1 MYVRLLEVRT
11 RKLIDSPMNSNDC
24 HTNICNPLNGV
35 PMSSIVREEFFALH
49 LFKEQIFTMS
59 EHLERILD
67 RFLKT
72 NRYECCGEFKTE
84 EEKKELGLCDETL
97 KEYKEHHDVNN
108 DWSIDYICKKICCFR
123 HCGGEKAWE
132 EMDTWIKTKE
142 NNIQELKK
150 QNTDEAKQKM
160 KDLEKQIQDLEK
172 NRKVLPVVIKKF
184 EEFQATPN
192 NSQRIKFDKIS
203 DHLKRFFM
211 TLGNEEKNDE
221 TQNDVDY
228 DVNTGKPKWTISFE
242 RIIEV
247 YPKARQIIF
256 INEYELTEKVLNSLL
271 NQIKKGNKDKINT
284 IKKVE
289 FLYYNYIESNDD
301 GKPKNHP
308 KFKDADLL
316 RQSKTWKELEEKGWI
331 MICKKNG
338 QTGYQIRLELSQKK
352 KKHEIKL

>member
-72 NRYECCGEFKTE
+72 NRYECCGECQQHKLKIDPKLLE
-84 EEKKELGLCDETL
+84 EYKAHHKVMGDWPMDFICCIICVIRHDVTLSKEERIKKAFQFKKE
-97 KEYKEHHDVNN
+97 
-108 DWSIDYICKKICCFR
+108 KI
-123 HCGGEKAWE
+123 EK
-132 EMDTWIKTKE
+132 
-142 NNIQELKK
+142 LKK
-150 QNTDEAKQKM
+150 EQNTDEVANQKQVLENKM
-160 KDLEKQIQDLEK
+160 KIFP
-172 NRKVLPVVIKKF
+172 VLIDKF
-184 EEFQATPN
+184 VEFQNKPN

-211 TLGNEEKNDE
+211 TLGDDEKKDKK
-221 TQNDVDY
+221 QNDVDY